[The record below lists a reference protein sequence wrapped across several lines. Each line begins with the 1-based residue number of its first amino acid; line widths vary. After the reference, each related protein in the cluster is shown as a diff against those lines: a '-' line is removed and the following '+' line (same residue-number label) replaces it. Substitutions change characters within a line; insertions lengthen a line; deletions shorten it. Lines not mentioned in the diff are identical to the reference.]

1 MVLRKGKELGLKL
14 ANKVATVILPAA
26 LVVGCIAY
34 MVADVIDYNHKTAVY
49 EVGTESI
56 VTWGAFYD
64 HGNIDGPK
72 NEAMCSKCKYTVG
85 TYENPAHGHELI
97 TASNGELV
105 RSCPLD

>member
-1 MVLRKGKELGLKL
+1 MCIRDR
-14 ANKVATVILPAA
+14 
-26 LVVGCIAY
+26 GCISYVVSDWNEHNKLEA
-34 MVADVIDYNHKTAVY
+34 AY

-64 HGNIDGPK
+64 HGNIHGPK